1 LNNSVD
7 LIYHDLKIIR
17 FKNGKIE
24 SRTKRTRQ
32 VKNPVNMDF
41 LINGNAIPNSSSIVR
56 KKILNKIGG
65 ISENKKMIASEDFNT
80 WVRISNITEKFLYI
94 PKTLGF
100 YLAHENN
107 ISNKEDMSLNMECA
121 YSEFMHLLS
130 PSQQNKINSN
140 FCYMRGRQ
148 AYVKNQHANAIKD
161 LYFVVC
167 HGTTLYMIKSIYMIM
182 IIILKKYLSKKL

>member
-1 LNNSVD
+1 VVLPTVSC
-7 LIYHDLKIIR
+7 LLLA
-17 FKNGKIE
+17 E
-24 SRTKRTRQ
+24 SAAAVLLEEDESLANFSGCT
-32 VKNPVNMDF
+32 NC
-41 LINGNAIPNSSSIVR
+41 SSSS
-56 KKILNKIGG
+56 